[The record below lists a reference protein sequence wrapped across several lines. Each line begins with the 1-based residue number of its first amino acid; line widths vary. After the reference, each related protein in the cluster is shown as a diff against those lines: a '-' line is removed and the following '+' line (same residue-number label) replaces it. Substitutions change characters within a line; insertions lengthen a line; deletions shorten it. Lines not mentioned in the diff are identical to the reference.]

1 MAVAPPLL
9 SRERIVTTM
18 IGALFNQTNYI
29 AAKSMLDVTEMRQ
42 QAIAANIANVET
54 PGYKRLEVSKS
65 FEQQFDSAIAA
76 QDVNALQTLQPS
88 LAIDESALPSKP
100 DGNTVRI
107 EDELLSMSKNQM
119 EHTLETQLVTGVL
132 QKIRM
137 AITGK
142 P

>member
-1 MAVAPPLL
+1 
-9 SRERIVTTM
+9 M